1 MRPAPTTIL
10 LQLYFALH
18 EFSVLARPVVSTE
31 AFLAR
36 QFYELV
42 LGHKGAQ
49 YPIDACRSI
58 LRAYLVQMPPRIRPA
73 ESV

>member
-1 MRPAPTTIL
+1 MCPAPFAVFFE
-10 LQLYFALH
+10 LYFALD
-18 EFSVLARPVVSTE
+18 ELLVLARPIIGARALFT
-31 AFLAR
+31 R

-49 YPIDACRSI
+49 YPIDTCRSI